1 MFPTRRI
8 TLGGD
13 KFRDEYSLSFDG
25 TNDYVDCGSD
35 SSLDVGTSDFTA
47 CAWFKVISNGYSHAI
62 IAKGT
67 SLDTGN
73 GWAISF
79 FQGDMNIYLDT
90 GDGTTRQGVDTAN
103 NSIEYNKWH
112 HVAATR
118 SNSTNTLKLYLD
130 GVFTFENSI
139 ATNDDLGDSSIPFE
153 IGSSANNR
161 YLNGNVSDV
170 AYYNTALTSSQIKT
184 IYNGREPY
192 NHKEGVVS
200 SNLVSWWRM
209 GDGLE
214 NHSGSTIYDMSTN
227 SNNGT
232 MTNMAS
238 DDFTGD
244 TP

>member
-1 MFPTRRI
+1 MSLLRYA

-25 TNDYVDCGSD
+25 TDEYIAVSNNSSIQFDNDALTISVWIKAGALENDWNRILGKGDLSSGTQSYELMQINTDGILRFQLEDASSSRAETSTTLVNNIWYHIVCTYDKIKTKIYVNGALDGE
-35 SSLDVGTSDFTA
+35 SSYTADVGINTENLY
-47 CAWFKVISNGYSHAI
+47 I
-62 IAKGT
+62 GT
-67 SLDTGN
+67 GASLGN
-73 GWAISF
+73 C
-79 FQGDMNIYLDT
+79 
-90 GDGTTRQGVDTAN
+90 
-103 NSIEYNKWH
+103 
-112 HVAATR
+112 
-118 SNSTNTLKLYLD
+118 
-130 GVFTFENSI
+130 FE
-139 ATNDDLGDSSIPFE
+139 GK
-153 IGSSANNR
+153 
-161 YLNGNVSDV
+161 VSDLSM
-170 AYYNTALTSSQIKT
+170 YNCALSASQIKT

-192 NHKEGVVS
+192 NHKEGIAS
-200 SNLVSWWRM
+200 SNLVGWWRM

>member
-25 TNDYVDCGSD
+25 TDDYVDIAD
-35 SSLDVGTSDFTA
+35 NFSLNFGASTDFTITF
-47 CAWFKVISNGYSHAI
+47 WVKY
-62 IAKGT
+62 
-67 SLDTGN
+67 
-73 GWAISF
+73 
-79 FQGDMNIYLDT
+79 T
-90 GDGTTRQGVDTAN
+90 GDGYMGIVSKGVGSLNGGYEIVVDAG
-103 NSIEYNKWH
+103 SGKIMGRIEKADGSSRVDVKSASEYNDGFWH
-112 HVAATR
+112 HVAAVYDR
-118 SNSTNTLKLYLD
+118 SANLTIYVDSVSD
-130 GVFTFENSI
+130 GT
-139 ATNDDLGDSSIPFE
+139 GDISSIGDCDATHSLD
-153 IGSSANNR
+153 IGRQSSGNN
-161 YLNGNVSDV
+161 YLNGNISDV
-170 AYYNTALTSSQIKT
+170 ALYSSAFTSSQVKT

-192 NHKEGVVS
+192 NHKEGVAS
-200 SNLVSWWRM
+200 SSLVSWWRM